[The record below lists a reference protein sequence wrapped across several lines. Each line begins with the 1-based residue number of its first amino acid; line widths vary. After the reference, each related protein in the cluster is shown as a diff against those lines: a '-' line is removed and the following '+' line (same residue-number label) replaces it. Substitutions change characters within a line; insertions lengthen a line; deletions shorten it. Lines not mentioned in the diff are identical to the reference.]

1 MATLLEPVVPQ
12 GLRRELDDDA
22 NEGFTLALLTVADG
36 GWPHQAL
43 ISIGEVV
50 VLDDAHLRLATWP
63 TSTTTRNMSATGRC
77 ALVAVVD
84 GAVLTVRL
92 SLTARGTVEKL
103 QVFDARVVEVRSDTA
118 PYATVETGIR
128 FRLTDPQQATARWRA
143 TRKALQAM
151 PLDPTAG
158 AST

>member
-1 MATLLEPVVPQ
+1 MSTLLEPVVPE
-12 GLRRELDDDA
+12 GLRRELADDD
-22 NEGFTLALLTVADG
+22 NEGFTLALLTMADG

-50 VLDDAHLRLATWP
+50 VLDDTHLRLATWP
-63 TSTTTRNMSATGRC
+63 TSTTTRNMEATGRC

-92 SLTARGTVEKL
+92 SLTARGIVEKL
-103 QVFDARVVEVRSDTA
+103 QVFDARIVEVRSDTA

-128 FRLTDPQQATARWRA
+128 FRLTDPAQALARWRS
-143 TRKALQAM
+143 TREALHGMA
-151 PLDPTAG
+151 
-158 AST
+158 

>member
-1 MATLLEPVVPQ
+1 MATVLEPVVPQ

-50 VLDDAHLRLATWP
+50 VLDDARLRLATWP
-63 TSTTTRNMSATGRC
+63 TSMTTRNMSATGRC

-84 GAVLTVRL
+84 GAVVTVRL
-92 SLTARGTVEKL
+92 QLTARGTVADL
-103 QVFDARVVEVRSDTA
+103 TAFDARVVEVRSDTA

-128 FRLTDPQQATARWRA
+128 FRLTDPGQALARWRS
-143 TRKALQAM
+143 TREVLRDMA
-151 PLDPTAG
+151 
-158 AST
+158 

>member
-1 MATLLEPVVPQ
+1 MSSLLEPVVPE
-12 GLRRELDDDA
+12 GLRRELADDD

-50 VLDDAHLRLATWP
+50 VLDDARLRLATWP
-63 TSTTTRNMSATGRC
+63 TSTTTRNMTATGRC

-84 GAVLTVRL
+84 GDVVTVRL
-92 SLTARGTVEKL
+92 TLTPRGKVADLTT
-103 QVFDARVVEVRSDTA
+103 FDAHVVEVRSDTT

-128 FRLTDPQQATARWRA
+128 FRLTDPAQAMARWRS
-143 TRKALQAM
+143 TREALRAM
-151 PLDPTAG
+151 A
-158 AST
+158 

>member
-1 MATLLEPVVPQ
+1 MSELLDPVVPD
-12 GLRRELDDDA
+12 GLRRELADDH

-50 VLDDAHLRLATWP
+50 VLDDARLRLATWP
-63 TSTTTRNMSATGRC
+63 TSTTTRNMLATGRS

-92 SLTARGTVEKL
+92 SLTACGTVETL
-103 QVFDARVVEVRSDTA
+103 QVFDARIVEVRSDAA

-128 FRLTDPQQATARWRA
+128 FRLTDPAQALARWRS
-143 TRKALQAM
+143 TREALRDM
-151 PLDPTAG
+151 P
-158 AST
+158 